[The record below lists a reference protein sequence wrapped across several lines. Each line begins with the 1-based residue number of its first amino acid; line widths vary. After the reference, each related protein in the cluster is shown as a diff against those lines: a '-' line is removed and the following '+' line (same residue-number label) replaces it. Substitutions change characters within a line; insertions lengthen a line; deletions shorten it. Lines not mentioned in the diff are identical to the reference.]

1 MHRMT
6 LVGVRLEIPTHQP
19 IVLLREVDEPQRV
32 LPIYIGQNEATAI
45 VLALQGTEPPR
56 PMTHDLFKTVLDSLD
71 VTLDRIDITDL
82 DQGTFFAQ
90 VYMSLGGN
98 QHRISSRP
106 SDAFALAARCDYS
119 VPIFVDDS
127 VLEAA
132 GVQVQDEDEDEQVQE
147 FREFLDHI
155 TPEDFMG

>member
-56 PMTHDLFKTVLDSLD
+56 PMTHDLFKTVLETLD
-71 VTLDRIDITDL
+71 VHLDRIDITDL

-90 VYMSLGGN
+90 VYMSQSGE

-106 SDAFALAARCDYS
+106 SDAFALAARCDYA
-119 VPIFVDDS
+119 VPIYVDDS

-155 TPEDFMG
+155 TPDDFMG